1 MAASLP
7 QITSSGIVTP
17 PSLPGRERLHK
28 RVWSVPREEQSLETE
43 KRRVAGCTGDS
54 RRGEIQVR

>member
-17 PSLPGRERLHK
+17 PSLAGREKLYK
-28 RVWSVPREEQSLETE
+28 RVWSTPREEQSLETE
-43 KRRVAGCTGDS
+43 KSRVTGYTGDS
-54 RRGEIQVR
+54 RREKIQVR